1 MGFGKENRALS
12 GTVQAVG
19 IFPIYPEI
27 SGNKGV
33 SKTRWKCQPVVQ
45 KLPVSDVVVK
55 IKDDIKVCSLVWG
68 GSESHEVR
76 TNAVP

>member
-1 MGFGKENRALS
+1 M
-12 GTVQAVG
+12 TVTEVGVG